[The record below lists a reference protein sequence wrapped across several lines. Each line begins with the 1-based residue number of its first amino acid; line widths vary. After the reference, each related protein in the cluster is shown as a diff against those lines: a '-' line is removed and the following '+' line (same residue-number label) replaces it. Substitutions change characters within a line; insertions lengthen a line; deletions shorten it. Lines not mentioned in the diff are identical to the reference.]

1 MECAFPTTNEN
12 NEQIDTILKTSK
24 NIAIIG
30 LSPNSEKPSY
40 MVAKYLIE
48 HGYKIF
54 PIYPKGEEILGQ
66 KVYRSLAEIP
76 EPIDIV
82 DVFRKPDAIPAV
94 LEEVLKVKGIKTLWL
109 QLGIVNNEAAERAKN
124 AGLNVVQNRCTKIE
138 HARMN
143 LQ

>member
-40 MVAKYLIE
+40 MVAKYLIA